1 MPAGNSYP
9 APNLP
14 LTGAEQFTLFQ
25 QQGSIV
31 ATCTAS
37 ISQLAVSIAASSFSS
52 PPPIGST
59 TPNTGAFTD
68 LTVTEYLATSITT
81 GIVASGASQSTAT
94 LLTTQMNVVN
104 NVGSGTGVLLE
115 PVSAGTFV
123 RVFHRA
129 SGGHT
134 LSVYP
139 PSGQQIEAL
148 GTNSPSGMIYGQS
161 NDYCYVGSN
170 LWLVK

>member
-1 MPAGNSYP
+1 MPVGNSYP

-14 LTGAEQFTLFQ
+14 LNGTEQLVGFQ
-25 QQGSIV
+25 QQGAIV
-31 ATCTAS
+31 ATVTLTIA
-37 ISQLAVSIAASSFSS
+37 QIAASVTAVSFAS
-52 PPPIGST
+52 PAPIGNVA
-59 TPNTGAFTD
+59 PNTGAFTD
-68 LTVTEYLATSITT
+68 LTVTEYLNTSVTT

-129 SGGHT
+129 SGGNT

-148 GTNSPSGMIYGQS
+148 GTNSPSSMIYGQS